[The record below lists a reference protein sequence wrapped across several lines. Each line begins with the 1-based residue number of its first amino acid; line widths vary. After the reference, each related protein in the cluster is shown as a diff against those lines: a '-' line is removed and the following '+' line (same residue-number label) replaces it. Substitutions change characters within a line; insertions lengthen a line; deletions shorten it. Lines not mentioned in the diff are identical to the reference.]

1 MYIELLDDFVVG
13 YIEYIELLDDFV
25 LVFFLFI
32 WSNKVLELKL

>member
-1 MYIELLDDFVVG
+1 MYIELLDDSVVG
-13 YIEYIELLDDFV
+13 YIVYIELLDDFV